1 MDTSFSTTV
10 THPQLMAPAT
20 VTREPSGMIHIVAKS
35 DHDAAWVQGYVH
47 AQERMWQMEF
57 QRRVGQGRLAEVA
70 GSAALSIDKT
80 MRM

>member
-1 MDTSFSTTV
+1 
-10 THPQLMAPAT
+10 MAPAT